1 VGHDFGPVVRR
12 PARLARG
19 LLEERT
25 DRV

>member
-12 PARLARG
+12 AAGLARG